1 MACAPRSTPGG
12 QASYSDSAIQTG
24 LKIVLVRV
32 RRGMASDKHGQRA
45 RRHWRKLHLA
55 VDAANGQIVAVTL
68 TDQDVDDPSQVAPL
82 LERVPGEIEQVTADG
97 AYDGE
102 PTDAIIAARD
112 QNITVVIP
120 PRATSA
126 VLGRLGW
133 QEVSGYGRRA
143 LVKTAM
149 GRYKARICPRLR
161 ARSAAR
167 QGGPTH

>member
-1 MACAPRSTPGG
+1 M
-12 QASYSDSAIQTG
+12 
-24 LKIVLVRV
+24 
-32 RRGMASDKHGQRA
+32 
-45 RRHWRKLHLA
+45 
-55 VDAANGQIVAVTL
+55 DAANGQIVAVTL

-82 LERVPGEIEQVTADG
+82 LEQIPGEIEQVTADG

-149 GRYKARICPRLR
+149 GRYTARICPRLR